1 MIFRR
6 TLGIFGKSKKTE
18 TLTNPATPEAIPA
31 ARSRPNAEPRRETTG
46 LNMRRDRIK
55 IDLLIHDLK
64 VPLAV
69 IEAGVISLLNRPDKY
84 GPLTEKQQ
92 RVLTRALRNTKITQ
106 TLVNDALE
114 LGRSGQGI
122 VNFTNFKVSQLV
134 EQALV
139 EIFDLTHW
147 STSEKIR
154 SCADLHALQRL
165 LEEEGITLHVD
176 DALWCQE
183 LCLDITKMSQILR
196 NLLNNALKYRKRL
209 VELAVHVEENQLVL
223 SVKDDGEGI
232 PSVFHGKIFEC
243 YFQMNGTESCTVR
256 GHGLGLAGVMVLVE
270 DMGGKLILESDQ
282 GKGAN
287 FVVQLPL
294 PGHHPIR

>member
-1 MIFRR
+1 M
-6 TLGIFGKSKKTE
+6 
-18 TLTNPATPEAIPA
+18 
-31 ARSRPNAEPRRETTG
+31 EPRRETTG

-154 SCADLHALQRL
+154 SCTDLHALQRL

-232 PSVFHGKIFEC
+232 PSVFHDKIFEC
-243 YFQMNGTESCTVR
+243 YFQMNGTENCTVR

-294 PGHHPIR
+294 PGHHSIR

>member
-139 EIFDLTHW
+139 EIFDLAHW

-232 PSVFHGKIFEC
+232 PSVFHDKIFEC

-294 PGHHPIR
+294 PDHHPIR